1 MMRRKSKTKI
11 VILLVIVLI
20 IAVVSLLFILNLLPQ
35 ADVTTLPGFTWQ
47 TFPYETYK
55 PVASAPGH
63 GAGGVS
69 P

>member
-11 VILLVIVLI
+11 VILLIVLI
-20 IAVVSLLFILNLLPQ
+20 IAVISLLYVLKFLPQ
-35 ADVTTLPGFTWQ
+35 ADITSLPGFTWQ
-47 TFPYETYK
+47 TYPLEGYR
-55 PVASAPGH
+55 PIASTPSS